1 MDKTTR
7 NKLRLLRSKKFGVPG
22 LTGLKQDASGA
33 LRVGK
38 NQIEAANDYAASM
51 GCGRPFGADGKPV
64 MDRAT
69 KKRYMRELNKRRD
82 DQGEKPLV
90 NFDGGYGDET

>member
-1 MDKTTR
+1 MDRKTR
-7 NKLRLLRSKKFGVPG
+7 NKLKLLRSKKFGAPG
-22 LTGLKQDASGA
+22 VVGLRQDASGA

-38 NQIEAANDYAASM
+38 NQIEDANRVAQEI
-51 GCGRPFGADGKPV
+51 GCGSPFGADGKPV

-69 KKRYMRELNKRRD
+69 KKRYMKGLNERLKD
-82 DQGEKPLV
+82 HGQDPIV